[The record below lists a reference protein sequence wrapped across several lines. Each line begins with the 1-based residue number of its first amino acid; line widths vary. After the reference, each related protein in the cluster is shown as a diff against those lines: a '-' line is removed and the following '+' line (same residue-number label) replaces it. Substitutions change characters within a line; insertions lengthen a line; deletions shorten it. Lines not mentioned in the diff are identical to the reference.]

1 MADKIYP
8 VTKDGVTFE
17 VRAASPEEA
26 KSKAMATDIA
36 TVARIINRAGD
47 TRVFER
53 PNGQRYVVSPGF
65 SSTEPAAVEK
75 ALAGM
80 AGSAISRGSMQE
92 SMLQQYP
99 MTSKAVEY
107 VRGIPSAGSRLD
119 EAMGAAFGPQAEA
132 GVRALSG
139 AMQEQRPKETMALN
153 LLGGVTATAP
163 LALLKPIQALGS
175 TIVGQ
180 GPRIVQAGRAALAGM
195 GLGAAEGGIYGS
207 GEGTTPQERL
217 SNAATGAKFGGAVG
231 GLLGFAG
238 PYVEAGVKNVVSAFQ
253 SNDIGTIA
261 TTFGISANAARV
273 IKNTFEMGG
282 DIQAAIQR
290 LMKAGDDGMVAD
302 AGEAGQALLDAVAA
316 SGPTA
321 SAAARGPIDQR
332 MVDTA
337 QRLDTG
343 LTGLLGMPAEGPV
356 TAVGEIM
363 SRTATQRSDL
373 YGKAYQTPIDYSS
386 PAGQNI
392 ESIIRKR
399 IDPDI
404 LMTAIREANA
414 EMADNDM
421 VNQQIMAQIGPDGFV
436 KFVEMPNVQQLDEL
450 KKALDQIAR
459 DSKKTEGVVSVDT
472 TQSRRYARQAQAI
485 RDAVVEATGG
495 PQGTY
500 AQALKVGGDTIQER
514 KAFELGD
521 RILSPN
527 TRVEDVMLELGKT
540 PSNAQ
545 LEAARRG
552 LRTRIDQVV
561 GDVKRIPS
569 DPNLDARQAL
579 ATLREMG
586 SDNAREKIKRIM
598 GSQADEIFRLLDEAG
613 VAAETRAAMA
623 VNSRT
628 AVRQA
633 TQEDIAQMT
642 APGVAGQALRGE
654 PVNTTKKLIQAV
666 TGYTDEFTV
675 QQRQRVYQDLA
686 KALTQRRGPDA
697 VAALRV
703 LDVAMQGQKLTDA
716 QTEMLAKLVSSAL
729 ISGTAPS
736 AGRETA
742 QQFGEQ

>member
-17 VRAASPEEA
+17 IRAATPEDA
-26 KSKAMATDIA
+26 KAKAMATDVA
-36 TVARIINRAGD
+36 SVARIIKRAGD

-65 SSTEPAAVEK
+65 SSTDPAAVAS

-80 AGSAISRGSMQE
+80 TGGDISKGSIQE
-92 SMLQQYP
+92 GLIQQYP
-99 MTSKAVEY
+99 ATSRAVEF
-107 VRGIPSAGSRLD
+107 VRGVPFAGSRID
-119 EAMGAAFGPQAEA
+119 ELAGSVAGPEAAS
-132 GVRALSG
+132 GVQALSD
-139 AMQEQRPKETMALN
+139 AMLAQRPNETMALN
-153 LLGGVTATAP
+153 LAGGAVATAP
-163 LALLKPIQALGS
+163 IAMLKPVQALGG
-175 TIVGQ
+175 TIIGQ
-180 GPRIVQAGRAALAGM
+180 GPRITQAARAALAGM

-207 GEGTTPQERL
+207 GEGTTPQEQL
-217 SNAATGAKFGGAVG
+217 SNAATGAAFGGAVG
-231 GLLGFAG
+231 GAMGFAG
-238 PYVEAGVKNVVSAFQ
+238 PYVEAGVKNVISAFR
-253 SNDIGTIA
+253 SSDIGTIA
-261 TTFGISANAARV
+261 ATFGISANAARV

-282 DIQAAIQR
+282 DMQAAIQR

-302 AGEAGQALLDAVAA
+302 AGQAGQALLDAVAA
-316 SGPTA
+316 SGPSA

-332 MVDTA
+332 MAETA

-343 LTGLLGMPAEGPV
+343 LTGLLGQPAEGPV
-356 TAVGEIM
+356 TAVNEIM
-363 SRTATQRSDL
+363 ANTATQRSDL
-373 YGKAYQTPIDYSS
+373 YGKAYQTPIDYSAPS
-386 PAGQNI
+386 GQNI
-392 ESIIRKR
+392 EAIIQKR
-399 IDPDI
+399 VEPDV
-404 LMTAIREANA
+404 MMAAIREANA
-414 EMADNDM
+414 EMADRGM
-421 VNQQIMAQIGPDGFV
+421 VNQQIMAQIGPDGLIR
-436 KFVEMPNVQQLDEL
+436 FVEMPNVRQIDEL
-450 KKALDQIAR
+450 KKALNQLSRNAR
-459 DSKKTEGVVSVDT
+459 NTEGLVPVETS
-472 TQSRRYARQAQAI
+472 QSLRYSRQAQDI
-485 RDAVVEATGG
+485 RDALVEATGG

-514 KAFELGD
+514 NAFELGE
-521 RILSPN
+521 RLLSPN
-527 TRVEDVMLELGKT
+527 TRVEDVMLEIGRT
-540 PSNAQ
+540 PSKAQ

-598 GSQADEIFRLLDEAG
+598 GGQADEIFRLLDEAG

-703 LDVAMQGQKLTDA
+703 LDAAMQGQKLTDA
-716 QTEMLAKLVSSAL
+716 QTDMLAKMVTTALASS
-729 ISGTAPS
+729 TAPT

-742 QQFGEQ
+742 RQFGQ

>member
-17 VRAASPEEA
+17 VRAATPEDA
-26 KSKAMATDIA
+26 KAKAMATDVA
-36 TVARIINRAGD
+36 SVARIINRSGD

-65 SSTEPAAVEK
+65 SSTDPAAVAN

-80 AGSAISRGSMQE
+80 TGGDISKGSIQE
-92 SMLQQYP
+92 GLIQQYP
-99 MTSKAVEY
+99 VTSRAVEL
-107 VRGIPSAGSRLD
+107 VRGVPFAGSRLD
-119 EAMGAAFGPQAEA
+119 ELAGAVAGPEA
-132 GVRALSG
+132 ASGVQALSD
-139 AMQEQRPKETMALN
+139 AMLTQRPNETMALN
-153 LLGGVTATAP
+153 LTGGAVATAP
-163 LALLKPIQALGS
+163 IAMLKPVQALGNA
-175 TIVGQ
+175 IIGQ
-180 GPRIVQAGRAALAGM
+180 GPRITQAARAALAGM

-207 GEGTTPQERL
+207 GEGTTPQEQL
-217 SNAATGAKFGGAVG
+217 SNAATGAAFGGAVG
-231 GLLGFAG
+231 GAMGFAG
-238 PYVEAGVKNVVSAFQ
+238 PYVEAGVKNVISAFR
-253 SNDIGTIA
+253 SSDIGTIA
-261 TTFGISANAARV
+261 ATFGISANAARV

-282 DIQAAIQR
+282 DMQAAIQR

-302 AGEAGQALLDAVAA
+302 AGQAGQALLDAVAA
-316 SGPTA
+316 SGPSG

-332 MVDTA
+332 MEETA

-343 LTGLLGMPAEGPV
+343 LTGLLGQPAEGPV
-356 TAVGEIM
+356 TAVNEIM
-363 SRTATQRSDL
+363 ANTATQRSDL
-373 YGKAYQTPIDYSS
+373 YGKAYQTPIDYSAPS
-386 PAGQNI
+386 GQNI
-392 ESIIRKR
+392 EAIIQQRVE
-399 IDPDI
+399 PDI
-404 LMTAIREANA
+404 MMAAIREANA
-414 EMADNDM
+414 EMADRGM
-421 VNQQIMAQIGPDGFV
+421 VNQQIMAQIGPDGLV
-436 KFVEMPNVQQLDEL
+436 RFVEMPNVRQIDEL
-450 KKALDQIAR
+450 KKALNQLSRNAR
-459 DSKKTEGVVSVDT
+459 NTEGLVPKETS
-472 TQSRRYARQAQAI
+472 QSLRYARQANDI
-485 RDAVVEATGG
+485 RDALVEATGG

-514 KAFELGD
+514 NAFELGE
-521 RILSPN
+521 RLLSPN
-527 TRVEDVMLELGKT
+527 TRVEDVMLEIGKT
-540 PSNAQ
+540 PSKAQ

-598 GSQADEIFRLLDEAG
+598 GGQADEIFRLLDEAG

-703 LDVAMQGQKLTDA
+703 LDAAMQGQKLTDA
-716 QTEMLAKLVSSAL
+716 QTDMLARMVTTALASS
-729 ISGTAPS
+729 TAPT

-742 QQFGEQ
+742 RQFGQ

>member
-17 VRAASPEEA
+17 VRAATPEDA
-26 KSKAMATDIA
+26 KAKAMATDVA
-36 TVARIINRAGD
+36 SVARIINRSGD

-65 SSTEPAAVEK
+65 SSTDPAAVAN

-80 AGSAISRGSMQE
+80 TGGDISKGSIQE
-92 SMLQQYP
+92 GLIQQYP
-99 MTSKAVEY
+99 ATSRAVEF
-107 VRGIPSAGSRLD
+107 VRGVPFAGSRLD
-119 EAMGAAFGPQAEA
+119 EAMGAVLGPQAEA

-153 LLGGVTATAP
+153 LLGGATATAP
-163 LALLKPIQALGS
+163 IAMLKPIQAMGGA
-175 TIVGQ
+175 IIGQ
-180 GPRIVQAGRAALAGM
+180 GPRIMQAARSALAGTAM
-195 GLGAAEGGIYGS
+195 GAAEGGIYGS
-207 GEGTTPQERL
+207 GEGATPNERL
-217 SNAATGAKFGGAVG
+217 SNAATGAAFGGAVG
-231 GLLGFAG
+231 GAMGLAG
-238 PYVEAGVKNVVSAFQ
+238 PYVEAGVKNVISAFRA
-253 SNDIGTIA
+253 NDINAIA
-261 TTFGISANAARV
+261 STFGISSNAARV

-302 AGEAGQALLDAVAA
+302 AGPAGQALLDAVAA
-316 SGPTA
+316 SGPAA
-321 SAAARGPIDQR
+321 SASARGPIDQR

-363 SRTATQRSDL
+363 SKTSAQRTDL
-373 YGKAYQTPIDYSS
+373 YGKAYQTPIDYSAPS
-386 PAGQNI
+386 GQKI
-392 ESIIRKR
+392 ESIIQQR
-399 IDPDI
+399 IEPDV

-414 EMADNDM
+414 EMADRGM
-421 VNQQIMAQIGPDGFV
+421 VNQQIMAQIGPDGRIQ
-436 KFVEMPNVQQLDEL
+436 FVEMPNVQQLDEL
-450 KKALDQIAR
+450 KKSLDQLSRNA
-459 DSKKTEGVVSVDT
+459 KKTEGLVSVDT
-472 TQSRRYARQAQAI
+472 SQSRRYARQAQDI

-514 KAFELGD
+514 NAFELGD
-521 RILSPN
+521 RLLSPN
-527 TRVEDVMLELGKT
+527 TRIEDVMLELGKT
-540 PSNAQ
+540 PSDAQ
-545 LEAARRG
+545 IEAAQRG
-552 LRTRIDQVV
+552 LRTRIDQIV

-586 SDNAREKIKRIM
+586 SDNAREKIRRIM
-598 GSQADEIFRLLDEAG
+598 GPKADEVFRLLDEAG

-642 APGVAGQALRGE
+642 APGVVGQALRAE
-654 PVNTTKKLIQAV
+654 PINTTKKLIQAV

-703 LDVAMQGQKLTDA
+703 LDAAMQGQKLTDA
-716 QTEMLAKLVSSAL
+716 QTDMLARMVTTALASS
-729 ISGTAPS
+729 TAPT
-736 AGRETA
+736 AGREA
-742 QQFGEQ
+742 ARQFGQ

>member
-17 VRAASPEEA
+17 VRAATPEDA
-26 KSKAMATDIA
+26 KAKAMATDVA
-36 TVARIINRAGD
+36 SVARIINRSGD

-65 SSTEPAAVEK
+65 SSTDPTAVAN

-80 AGSAISRGSMQE
+80 TGGDISKGSIQE
-92 SMLQQYP
+92 GLIQQYP
-99 MTSKAVEY
+99 STSRAVEF
-107 VRGIPSAGSRLD
+107 VRGVPFAGSRLD
-119 EAMGAAFGPQAEA
+119 ELAGSVAGPEAAS
-132 GVRALSG
+132 GVQALSD
-139 AMQEQRPKETMALN
+139 AMLAQRPGETMALN
-153 LLGGVTATAP
+153 LAGGAVATAP
-163 LALLKPIQALGS
+163 IAMLKPVQALGGA
-175 TIVGQ
+175 IIGQ
-180 GPRIVQAGRAALAGM
+180 GPRITQAVRAALAGT

-207 GEGTTPQERL
+207 GEGTTPQEQL
-217 SNAATGAKFGGAVG
+217 SNAATGAAFGGAVG
-231 GLLGFAG
+231 GITGLAG
-238 PYVEAGVKNVVSAFQ
+238 PYVEAGIKNVISTFRA
-253 SNDIGTIA
+253 SDIGTIA
-261 TTFGISANAARV
+261 ATFGISANAARV

-282 DIQAAIQR
+282 DMQAAIQR

-302 AGEAGQALLDAVAA
+302 AGQAGQALLDAVAA
-316 SGPTA
+316 SGPSG

-332 MVDTA
+332 MAETA

-343 LTGLLGMPAEGPV
+343 LTRLLGQPAEGPV
-356 TAVGEIM
+356 TAVNEIM
-363 SRTATQRSDL
+363 ANTATQRSDL
-373 YGKAYQTPIDYSS
+373 YGKAYQTPIDYSAPS
-386 PAGQNI
+386 GQNI
-392 ESIIRKR
+392 EAIIQQRVE
-399 IDPDI
+399 PDV
-404 LMTAIREANA
+404 MMAAIREANA
-414 EMADNDM
+414 EMADRGM
-421 VNQQIMAQIGPDGFV
+421 VNQQIMAQIGPDGLIR
-436 KFVEMPNVQQLDEL
+436 FVEMPNVRQIDEL
-450 KKALDQIAR
+450 KKALNQLSRNAR
-459 DSKKTEGVVSVDT
+459 NTEGLVPKETS
-472 TQSRRYARQAQAI
+472 QSLRYARQANDI
-485 RDAVVEATGG
+485 RDALVEATGG

-514 KAFELGD
+514 NAFELGE
-521 RILSPN
+521 RLLSPN
-527 TRVEDVMLELGKT
+527 TRVEDVMLEIGRT
-540 PSNAQ
+540 PSKAQ

-598 GSQADEIFRLLDEAG
+598 GGQADEIFRLLDEAG

-642 APGVAGQALRGE
+642 APGMAGQALRGE

-703 LDVAMQGQKLTDA
+703 LDAAMQGQKLTDA
-716 QTEMLAKLVSSAL
+716 QTDMLARMVTTALASS
-729 ISGTAPS
+729 TAPT

-742 QQFGEQ
+742 RQFGQ

>member
-17 VRAASPEEA
+17 VRAATPEDA
-26 KSKAMATDIA
+26 KAKAMATDVA
-36 TVARIINRAGD
+36 SVARIINRSGD

-65 SSTEPAAVEK
+65 SSTDPAAVAN

-80 AGSAISRGSMQE
+80 TGGDISKGSIQE
-92 SMLQQYP
+92 GLIQQYP
-99 MTSKAVEY
+99 ATSRAVEF
-107 VRGIPSAGSRLD
+107 VRGVPFAGSRID
-119 EAMGAAFGPQAEA
+119 ELAGAVAGPEA
-132 GVRALSG
+132 ASGVQALSD
-139 AMQEQRPKETMALN
+139 AMLAQRPNETMALN
-153 LLGGVTATAP
+153 LAGGAVATAP
-163 LALLKPIQALGS
+163 IAMLKPVQALGS
-175 TIVGQ
+175 AIIGQ
-180 GPRIVQAGRAALAGM
+180 GPRITQAVRAALAGT

-217 SNAATGAKFGGAVG
+217 SNAATGAEFGGAVG
-231 GLLGFAG
+231 GITGLAG
-238 PYVEAGVKNVVSAFQ
+238 PYVEAGIKNVISTFRA
-253 SNDIGTIA
+253 NDIGKIA
-261 TTFGISANAARV
+261 ATFGISANAARV

-282 DIQAAIQR
+282 DMQAAIQR

-302 AGEAGQALLDAVAA
+302 AGQAGQALLDAVAA
-316 SGPTA
+316 SGPSG

-332 MVDTA
+332 MAETA

-343 LTGLLGMPAEGPV
+343 LTGLLGQPAEGPV
-356 TAVGEIM
+356 TAVNEIM
-363 SRTATQRSDL
+363 ANTATQRSDL
-373 YGKAYQTPIDYSS
+373 YGKAYQTPIDYSAPS
-386 PAGQNI
+386 GQNI
-392 ESIIRKR
+392 EAIIQQRVE
-399 IDPDI
+399 PDVM
-404 LMTAIREANA
+404 MTAIREANA
-414 EMADNDM
+414 EMADRGM
-421 VNQQIMAQIGPDGFV
+421 VNQQIMAQIGPDGLIR
-436 KFVEMPNVQQLDEL
+436 FVEMPNVRQIDEL
-450 KKALDQIAR
+450 KKALNQLSRNAR
-459 DSKKTEGVVSVDT
+459 NTEGLVPVETS
-472 TQSRRYARQAQAI
+472 QSLRYSRQANDI
-485 RDAVVEATGG
+485 RDALVDATGG

-514 KAFELGD
+514 NAFELGE
-521 RILSPN
+521 RLLSPN
-527 TRVEDVMLELGKT
+527 TRVEDVMLEIGRT

-598 GSQADEIFRLLDEAG
+598 GGQADEIFRLLDEAG

-628 AVRQA
+628 AIRQA

-703 LDVAMQGQKLTDA
+703 LDAAMQGQKLTDA
-716 QTEMLAKLVSSAL
+716 QTDMLARMVTTALASS
-729 ISGTAPS
+729 TAPT

-742 QQFGEQ
+742 RQFGQ

>member
-17 VRAASPEEA
+17 VRAATPEDA
-26 KSKAMATDIA
+26 KAKAMATDVA
-36 TVARIINRAGD
+36 SVARIIKRAGD

-65 SSTEPAAVEK
+65 SSTDPAAVAN

-80 AGSAISRGSMQE
+80 TGGDISKGSIQAGLI
-92 SMLQQYP
+92 QQYP
-99 MTSKAVEY
+99 VTSRAVEF
-107 VRGIPSAGSRLD
+107 VRGVPFAGSRLD
-119 EAMGAAFGPQAEA
+119 ELAGAVAGPEA
-132 GVRALSG
+132 ASGVQALSD
-139 AMQEQRPKETMALN
+139 AMLAQRPNETMALN
-153 LLGGVTATAP
+153 LAGGAVATAP
-163 LALLKPIQALGS
+163 IAMLKPVQALGGA
-175 TIVGQ
+175 IIGQ
-180 GPRIVQAGRAALAGM
+180 GPRITQAARAALAGT

-207 GEGTTPQERL
+207 GEGTTPQEQL
-217 SNAATGAKFGGAVG
+217 SNAATGAAFGGAVG
-231 GLLGFAG
+231 GAMGFAG
-238 PYVEAGVKNVVSAFQ
+238 PYVEAGVKNVISAFR
-253 SNDIGTIA
+253 SSDIGTIA
-261 TTFGISANAARV
+261 ATFGISANAARV

-282 DIQAAIQR
+282 DMQAAIQR

-302 AGEAGQALLDAVAA
+302 AGQAGQALLDAVAA
-316 SGPTA
+316 SGPSG

-332 MVDTA
+332 MAETA

-343 LTGLLGMPAEGPV
+343 LTGLLGQPAEGPV
-356 TAVGEIM
+356 TAVNEIM
-363 SRTATQRSDL
+363 ANTATQRSDL
-373 YGKAYQTPIDYSS
+373 YGKAYQTPIDYSAPS
-386 PAGQNI
+386 GQNI
-392 ESIIRKR
+392 EAIIQQRVE
-399 IDPDI
+399 PDV
-404 LMTAIREANA
+404 MMAAIREANA
-414 EMADNDM
+414 EMADRGM
-421 VNQQIMAQIGPDGFV
+421 VNQQIMAQIGPDGLI
-436 KFVEMPNVQQLDEL
+436 KFVEMPNVRQIDEL
-450 KKALDQIAR
+450 KKALNQLSRNAR
-459 DSKKTEGVVSVDT
+459 NTEGLVPVETS
-472 TQSRRYARQAQAI
+472 QSLRYSRQANDI
-485 RDAVVEATGG
+485 RDALVDATGG

-514 KAFELGD
+514 NAFELGE
-521 RILSPN
+521 RLLSPN
-527 TRVEDVMLELGKT
+527 TRVEDVILEIGRT

-598 GSQADEIFRLLDEAG
+598 GGQADDIFRLLDEAG

-642 APGVAGQALRGE
+642 APGAAGQALRGE

-703 LDVAMQGQKLTDA
+703 LDAAMQGQKLTDA
-716 QTEMLAKLVSSAL
+716 QTDMLARMVTTALASS
-729 ISGTAPS
+729 TAPT

-742 QQFGEQ
+742 RQFGQ

>member
-1 MADKIYP
+1 MADKTYP

-26 KSKAMATDIA
+26 RAKAQATDVA
-36 TVARIINRAGD
+36 SVARVIKTNGD

-53 PNGQRYVVSPGF
+53 PNGQRYVKSPGY
-65 SSTEPAAVEK
+65 SSTDPADVEK

-80 AGSAISRGSMQE
+80 TAGEISTAGFQNKALE
-92 SMLQQYP
+92 EYP
-99 MTSKAVEY
+99 VTSRLTQF
-107 VRGIPSAGSRLD
+107 VRGVPFVGSYLD
-119 EAMGAAFGPQAEA
+119 EAVGAIAGPEA
-132 GVRALSG
+132 ASGVNMLSG
-139 AMQEQRPKETMALN
+139 SMAAQRPKETMALN
-153 LLGGVTATAP
+153 LLGGATATAP
-163 LALLKPIQALGS
+163 LALLKPVQALGS

-180 GPRIVQAGRAALAGM
+180 GPRIMQATRAALAGTTT
-195 GLGAAEGGIYGS
+195 GAIEGGIYGS

-238 PYVEAGVKNVVSAFQ
+238 PYVAAGVKNVVSVFRA
-253 SNDIGTIA
+253 NDIGTIA
-261 TTFGISANAARV
+261 TTFGISSNAARV

-282 DIQAAIQR
+282 NIQAAIQR

-302 AGEAGQALLDAVAA
+302 AGPAGQALLDAVAA
-316 SGPTA
+316 SGPAA
-321 SAAARGPIDQR
+321 SASARGPIDQR

-343 LTGLLGMPAEGPV
+343 LTGLLGQPAEGPV

-363 SRTATQRSDL
+363 SRTAMERTDL
-373 YGKAYQTPIDYSS
+373 YGKAYQTPIDYSAPS
-386 PAGQNI
+386 GQNI
-392 ESIIRKR
+392 EALIRNR
-399 IDPDI
+399 IEPDVLI
-404 LMTAIREANA
+404 TAIREANA
-414 EMADNDM
+414 EMADRGM
-421 VNQQIMAQIGPDGFV
+421 VNQQIMAQIGPDGLV

-450 KKALDQIAR
+450 KKALDQLSRNA
-459 DSKKTEGVVSVDT
+459 KKTEGVVSVET
-472 TQSRRYARQAQAI
+472 SQSRRYARQAEDI
-485 RDAVVEATGG
+485 RNAVVEATGG

-514 KAFELGD
+514 NAFTLGD
-521 RILSPN
+521 RLLSPN

-540 PSNAQ
+540 PSKAQ

-552 LRTRIDQVV
+552 LRTRIDQIV

-569 DPNLDARQAL
+569 DPNIDARQAL

-586 SDNAREKIKRIM
+586 SNNAREKIKRLM
-598 GSQADEIFRLLDEAG
+598 GPQADEIFRLLDEAG
-613 VAAETRAAMA
+613 VAAETRAAMS

-633 TQEDIAQMT
+633 TQEDISQMT
-642 APGVAGQALRGE
+642 APGVFGQALRAE
-654 PVNTTKKLIQAV
+654 PINTTKKLIQAV

-675 QQRQRVYQDLA
+675 QQRQRIYQDLA
-686 KALTQRRGPDA
+686 RALTERRGPDA

-729 ISGTAPS
+729 VSGIAPS

-742 QQFGEQ
+742 QQFGER

>member
-17 VRAASPEEA
+17 VRAATPEDA
-26 KSKAMATDIA
+26 KAKAMATDVA
-36 TVARIINRAGD
+36 SVARIIKRAGD

-65 SSTEPAAVEK
+65 SSTDPTAVAS

-80 AGSAISRGSMQE
+80 TGGDISKGSIQE
-92 SMLQQYP
+92 GLIQQYP
-99 MTSKAVEY
+99 STSRAVEF
-107 VRGIPSAGSRLD
+107 VRGVPFAGSRLD
-119 EAMGAAFGPQAEA
+119 ELVGAVAGPEA
-132 GVRALSG
+132 ASGVQALSD
-139 AMQEQRPKETMALN
+139 AMLAQRPNETMALN
-153 LLGGVTATAP
+153 LAGGAVATAP
-163 LALLKPIQALGS
+163 IAMLKPVQALGGA
-175 TIVGQ
+175 IIGQ
-180 GPRIVQAGRAALAGM
+180 GPRITQAARAALAGM

-207 GEGTTPQERL
+207 GEGTTPQEQL
-217 SNAATGAKFGGAVG
+217 SNAATGAAFGGAVG
-231 GLLGFAG
+231 GAMGFAG
-238 PYVEAGVKNVVSAFQ
+238 PYVEAGVKNVISAFR
-253 SNDIGTIA
+253 SSDIGTIA
-261 TTFGISANAARV
+261 ATFGISANAARV

-282 DIQAAIQR
+282 DMQAAIQR

-302 AGEAGQALLDAVAA
+302 AGQAGQALLDAVAA
-316 SGPTA
+316 SGPSG

-332 MVDTA
+332 MAETA

-343 LTGLLGMPAEGPV
+343 LTGLLGQPAEGPV
-356 TAVGEIM
+356 TAVNEIM
-363 SRTATQRSDL
+363 ANTATQRSDL
-373 YGKAYQTPIDYSS
+373 YGKAYQTPIDYSAPS
-386 PAGQNI
+386 GQNI
-392 ESIIRKR
+392 EAIIQQRVE
-399 IDPDI
+399 PDV
-404 LMTAIREANA
+404 MMAAIREANA
-414 EMADNDM
+414 EMADRGM
-421 VNQQIMAQIGPDGFV
+421 VNQQIMAQIGPDGLIR
-436 KFVEMPNVQQLDEL
+436 FVEMPNVRQIDEL
-450 KKALDQIAR
+450 KKALNQLSRNAR
-459 DSKKTEGVVSVDT
+459 NTEGLVPVETS
-472 TQSRRYARQAQAI
+472 QSLRYARQAQDI
-485 RDAVVEATGG
+485 RDALVEATGG

-514 KAFELGD
+514 NAFELGE
-521 RILSPN
+521 RLLSPN
-527 TRVEDVMLELGKT
+527 TRVEDVMLEIGKT
-540 PSNAQ
+540 PSKAQ

-598 GSQADEIFRLLDEAG
+598 GGQADEIFRLLDEAG

-642 APGVAGQALRGE
+642 APGMAGQALRGE

-703 LDVAMQGQKLTDA
+703 LDAAMQGQKLTDA
-716 QTEMLAKLVSSAL
+716 QTDMLARMVTTALASSN
-729 ISGTAPS
+729 APT

-742 QQFGEQ
+742 RQFGQ

>member
-17 VRAASPEEA
+17 VRAANPEDA
-26 KSKAMATDIA
+26 KAKAMAIDTA
-36 TVARIINRAGD
+36 TVARIIGRAGD
-47 TRVFER
+47 TRIFER

-65 SSTEPAAVEK
+65 SSTDPAAVDK

-80 AGSAISRGSMQE
+80 TGGNISRGSMQE

-99 MTSKAVEY
+99 MTSRAVEF
-107 VRGIPSAGSRLD
+107 VRGVPFAGSRLD
-119 EAMGAAFGPQAEA
+119 ELAGAVAGPEA
-132 GVRALSG
+132 ASGVQALSN
-139 AMQEQRPKETMALN
+139 AMLAQRPKETMALN
-153 LLGGVTATAP
+153 LLGGAAATAP
-163 LALLKPIQALGS
+163 IAMLKPVQALGS
-175 TIVGQ
+175 AIVGQ
-180 GPRIVQAGRAALAGM
+180 GPRITQAVRAALAGM
-195 GLGAAEGGIYGS
+195 GTGAVEGGVYGS
-207 GEGTTPQERL
+207 GEGTTPEERL
-217 SNAATGAKFGGAVG
+217 SNAATGAAFGGSVG
-231 GLLGFAG
+231 GAMGFAG
-238 PYVEAGVKNVVSAFQ
+238 PYVEAGVKNVVSAFRA
-253 SNDIGTIA
+253 NDIGTIA
-261 TTFGISANAARV
+261 TAFGISANAARV

-302 AGEAGQALLDAVAA
+302 AGPAGQALLDAVAA
-316 SGPTA
+316 SGPSA
-321 SAAARGPIDQR
+321 SAAARGPIEQR
-332 MVDTA
+332 MVDTS

-343 LTGLLGMPAEGPV
+343 LTGLLGQPAEGPV
-356 TAVGEIM
+356 TAVKEIM
-363 SRTATQRSDL
+363 SITATQRGDL
-373 YGKAYQTPIDYSS
+373 YGKAYQTPIDYSA
-386 PAGQNI
+386 PTGQKI
-392 ESIIRKR
+392 EAIIQQR
-399 IDPDI
+399 IEPDVM
-404 LMTAIREANA
+404 MTAIREANA
-414 EMADNDM
+414 EMADRGM
-421 VNQQIMAQIGPDGFV
+421 VNQQIMAQIGPDGRI
-436 KFVEMPNVQQLDEL
+436 KFVEMPNVQQIDEL
-450 KKALDQIAR
+450 KKALNQLSRNAR
-459 DSKKTEGVVSVDT
+459 NTEGLVPVETS
-472 TQSRRYARQAQAI
+472 QSLRYARQAQDI
-485 RDAVVEATGG
+485 KDALVEATGG

-514 KAFELGD
+514 NAFELGE
-521 RILSPN
+521 RLLSPN
-527 TRVEDVMLELGKT
+527 TRVEDVLLELGKT

-586 SDNAREKIKRIM
+586 SDNAREKLKRIM
-598 GSQADEIFRLLDEAG
+598 GGQADEIFRLLDEAG

-675 QQRQRVYQDLA
+675 QQRQRIYQDLA
-686 KALTQRRGPDA
+686 KALTERRGPDA

-716 QTEMLAKLVSSAL
+716 QTEMLAKMVTTALTSS
-729 ISGTAPS
+729 ISPT

-742 QQFGEQ
+742 RQFGQ